1 MGSEAQ
7 IKHPSP
13 GLKTGAE
20 DVEGYRCDVHPIEGI
35 PMRFY
40 AIDLTSEVHS
50 TNVSFARIQ
59 ADNADNADKAQEI
72 ALSLMAK
79 PAEWRVIGID
89 QI

>member
-1 MGSEAQ
+1 M
-7 IKHPSP
+7 
-13 GLKTGAE
+13 
-20 DVEGYRCDVHPIEGI
+20 EGM

-40 AIDLTSEVHS
+40 AIDLTSDVHS

-59 ADNADNADKAQEI
+59 ADNAEKAQEI

>member
-1 MGSEAQ
+1 M
-7 IKHPSP
+7 
-13 GLKTGAE
+13 T
-20 DVEGYRCDVHPIEGI
+20 
-35 PMRFY
+35 MRFY
-40 AIDLTSEVHS
+40 AIDLTSDIHS

-59 ADNADNADKAQEI
+59 ADNPEQAQQI

>member
-1 MGSEAQ
+1 
-7 IKHPSP
+7 
-13 GLKTGAE
+13 
-20 DVEGYRCDVHPIEGI
+20 
-35 PMRFY
+35 MRFY